1 MTDSERMAADVIA
14 PTELELTDEE
24 RRQLVGDAINRG
36 ERIVEGE
43 IEMAKLFAGSGRID
57 VARRRLREVIERFPE
72 SEAAEEARRML
83 RSL

>member
-1 MTDSERMAADVIA
+1 MANSGRMAADVIA
-14 PTELELTDEE
+14 PTGLELTDEE
-24 RRQLVGDAINRG
+24 RRQLVGDAIDRG
-36 ERIVEGE
+36 ERIVESE